1 MLKIGICDMD
11 AGFVKNLLDMLKEIL
26 YQYADWEAQVFADS
40 NEVIRAIDEQRFDC
54 NLLFMD
60 IYQKQ
65 MNGVSVAEYVETK
78 HVDTDIMFVST
89 SQDHVFECY
98 RHHAYAYL
106 LKPVREH
113 DITTEVKRY
122 LKDMQINPKCLN
134 ITNRGNVTK
143 IPIDTILF
151 IESNYRKIIVHT
163 KNQEYEYYEKLD
175 VLEEMLKQ
183 DGFIRCHQSYIV
195 ATDKI
200 TRCSGNTL
208 QVAGYAVPISRKYKD
223 NVRKYLEMAEIAV
236 SSENAEKE
244 SGIKVDGNDKLAF
257 GQNEYGYLTTA
268 LFHNSDNK
276 GALVCVKGKYIGNI
290 VRMVPEQMI
299 IVGRDGNS
307 ADMIVN
313 LPLVSRQHCTI
324 IYHEKDERY
333 EVVDQSTNG
342 TFVDGTM
349 RLVKGDTYLLKAG
362 TTISFGDMG
371 TVYKLG

>member
-11 AGFVKNLLDMLKEIL
+11 TGFVKNLLDMLKEIL
-26 YQYADWEAQVFADS
+26 YQYADWEAQVFTDS
-40 NEVIRAIDEQRFDC
+40 DEVIKAIDEQRFDC

-78 HVDTDIMFVST
+78 HVNTDIIFVTT
-89 SQDHVFECY
+89 SKEHVFECY

-122 LKDMQINPKCLN
+122 LKDMQFNPKCLN
-134 ITNRGNVTK
+134 ITNRGTVTK

-151 IESNYRKIIVHT
+151 VESNYRKIIVHT
-163 KNQEYEYYEKLD
+163 KNQQYEYYEKLD
-175 VLEEMLKQ
+175 ALETMLKQ

-200 TRCSGNTL
+200 TGCSGNTL
-208 QVAGYAVPISRKYKD
+208 QVGEYAVPISRKYKE
-223 NVRKYLEMAEIAV
+223 NVRNHLELAEIV
-236 SSENAEKE
+236 VTREDIGRER
-244 SGIKVDGNDKLAF
+244 SGD
-257 GQNEYGYLTTA
+257 T
-268 LFHNSDNK
+268 K
-276 GALVCVKGKYIGNI
+276 GALVCIKGKYIGNI
-290 VRMVPEQMI
+290 VRVVPEQMI
-299 IVGRDGNS
+299 MVGRDGNS

-324 IYHEKDERY
+324 IYHEKDEKY
-333 EVVDQSTNG
+333 EVVDQSANG

-362 TTISFGDMG
+362 TTISFGGTD

>member
-11 AGFVKNLLDMLKEIL
+11 AGFVKNLLEMLKEIL
-26 YQYADWEAQVFADS
+26 YQYADWEAQIFADS
-40 NEVIRAIDEQRFDC
+40 DEVVRAIDEYRFDC

-60 IYQKQ
+60 IYQKK

-78 HVDTDIMFVST
+78 HVDTDIIFVTT
-89 SQDHVFECY
+89 SQNHVFECY
-98 RHHAYAYL
+98 KHHAYAYL
-106 LKPVREH
+106 LKPLREH

-122 LKDMQINPKCLN
+122 LKDMQLNPKCLN
-134 ITNRGNVTK
+134 ISNRGNITK
-143 IPIDTILF
+143 IPLDTILF
-151 IESNYRKIIVHT
+151 VESNYRKIIVHT

-175 VLEEMLKQ
+175 TLETLLEQ

-223 NVRKYLEMAEIAV
+223 NVRQYLDLAEIAV
-236 SSENAEKE
+236 SNERTEIDINYNSN
-244 SGIKVDGNDKLAF
+244 VNDKLSF
-257 GQNEYGYLTTA
+257 RKNEHCYLTTA
-268 LFHNSDNK
+268 LFHNSDTK
-276 GALVCVKGKYIGNI
+276 GALVCIRGTYIGNI
-290 VRMVPEQMI
+290 VRMVPEQLI
-299 IVGRDGNS
+299 VVGRDGNS
-307 ADMIVN
+307 VDMIVN
-313 LPLVSRQHCTI
+313 LPLVSRRHCTI
-324 IYHEKDERY
+324 IYHEQDDRY

-362 TTISFGDMG
+362 MTISFGDTN